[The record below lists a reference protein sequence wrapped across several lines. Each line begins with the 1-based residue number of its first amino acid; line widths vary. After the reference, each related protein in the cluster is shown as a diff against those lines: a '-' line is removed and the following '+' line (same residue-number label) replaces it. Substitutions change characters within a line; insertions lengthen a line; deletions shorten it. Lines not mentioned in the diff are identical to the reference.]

1 MQYINNNIYICILQK
16 TIIKNVIYKQQL
28 LYLYY
33 INNNLSNCNI

>member
-1 MQYINNNIYICILQK
+1 MQYINNNFNSCILQK

-33 INNNLSNCNI
+33 TNNSLNNCNI